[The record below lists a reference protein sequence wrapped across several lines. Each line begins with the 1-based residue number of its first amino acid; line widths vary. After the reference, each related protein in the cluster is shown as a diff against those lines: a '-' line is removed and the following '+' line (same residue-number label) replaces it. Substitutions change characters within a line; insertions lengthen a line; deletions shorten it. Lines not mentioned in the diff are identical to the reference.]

1 MSDQNIINLEKKKP
15 DVQWKTIIRGG
26 LFGVIVLVI
35 LGVILANVF
44 VVKEGEYKVVRQFGE
59 VVKIVDE
66 PGLNFKTPFIQS
78 VTTVPKYQMLY
89 DEASAEINT
98 RDKKR
103 MLIDNYVVWRVED
116 PQLMISNLASLV
128 NAETKMSE
136 FVFSVVRTELG
147 QLNYDDIINDEKS
160 SRGSLNDRVTERVN
174 QLLAGNNYGVV
185 VTDVR
190 MRRTDLPPENEDAVF
205 TRMISERQSTA
216 QEYLSR
222 GDADKNRIMANTDRE
237 VREILAKAEADADTI
252 RGQGEGEAAKIYNDT
267 FSKDAEFYELYR
279 TLESYKKTIDGE
291 TVIVLPSDSPYA
303 KLLMGGME

>member
-26 LFGVIVLVI
+26 LFGVVVLVI

-59 VVKIVDE
+59 VVKIVDK

-174 QLLAGNNYGVV
+174 QLLARDNYGIV

>member
-66 PGLNFKTPFIQS
+66 PGLNIKTPFIQS

-116 PQLMISNLASLV
+116 PQLMISNLANLV

-174 QLLAGNNYGVV
+174 QLLARDNYGIV

-190 MRRTDLPPENEDAVF
+190 MRRTDLPPENEEAVF

-237 VREILAKAEADADTI
+237 VREILAKADADADTI